1 MSSNNVNANSVN
13 GTSCIPA
20 GGVALGS
27 SPTGWVG
34 NGRDQISNPVD
45 GGPPT
50 ASTALSLAPEEK
62 GSEPNTGRVPSH
74 SPVFQPMVEDST
86 AKDNCPMQQ
95 SFPHYALTNQCPNSD
110 FTGLWDK
117 AQPIINHNHS
127 NSYNLNSLPDNN
139 LSTSKTHFELDNDS
153 ATATTIPPPQVDS
166 SNAQQNWTTVRGAPK
181 KRGLHRG
188 RNARGSYVKTFQ
200 NLFNNNEPYYE
211 KFFTI
216 SFPGKNITENINV
229 IQTEKDLLSTIG
241 TLQKKVRATTNS
253 LLVETV
259 SASQTEKLRKVT
271 MLGGNQVVV
280 SPFKLHNT
288 TKGILKSKALGQ
300 SSIAELLEAFST
312 QGVVNIRRMQRKEG
326 AVLIDMDMYEVIFQT
341 LSLPESL
348 SLSDWFQIK
357 VYPYK
362 EKPQQCRNCQRF
374 GHVLKFCRQTH
385 PRCAKCGTG
394 GHTFSNCDVQ
404 VPSCVNCSGQH
415 FATDKTCPKYLLEE
429 EILSVMVTDKTSK
442 LQAREIVRA
451 RTPFSGRSFSSAVR
465 QQPFQSS
472 SASTPSALSHQL
484 TTTTVTADVHRVD
497 VPDTVRGSV
506 EQNASPV
513 IPNKRPSVFSRPVST
528 PQQIDEILPAPISQ
542 TLCSSSLLSIPD
554 ATERPSIVTAE
565 DTNRSNSSNKSPQNK
580 QSTSV
585 DNKRL
590 RSPKSGPVDY
600 SSSDDDNPLTAGVS
614 RDGQSKAPSSTSRGR
629 PPPQKKSFLS
639 SGKNISKSPIVRQ
652 KSSEGPSAKGAPHI
666 KTNTTQITQSSSRYK
681 IPVVGGNHRP
691 SDPTVADG
699 GRRRQTSR

>member
-1 MSSNNVNANSVN
+1 MYVLPTVASVEFLLLLLVNATLAMGQITRDGGPAIKPPQAWVNPQLSLMSSNNINANSVN
-13 GTSCIPA
+13 GTPCIPA

-34 NGRDQISNPVD
+34 NGRDQTSNPVD

-110 FTGLWDK
+110 FTGFWDK
-117 AQPIINHNHS
+117 AQPITNHNHS
-127 NSYNLNSLPDNN
+127 NSCNLNSLPDYN
-139 LSTSKTHFELDNDS
+139 LPSSKTHFELDNDS
-153 ATATTIPPPQVDS
+153 AATTFPPSQVDS
-166 SNAQQNWTTVRGAPK
+166 GNTQNWTTVRGARK
-181 KRGLHRG
+181 KRGLNRG
-188 RNARGSYVKTFQ
+188 RNARGPYVKTFQ
-200 NLFNNNEPYYE
+200 NFFDNTEPYYE

-280 SPFKLHNT
+280 SPYKLHNT

-326 AVLIDMDMYEVIFQT
+326 AALIDMDMYEVVFQT

-374 GHVLKFCRQTH
+374 GHVLKFCRQAH
-385 PRCAKCGTG
+385 PRCAKCGTE
-394 GHTFSNCDVQ
+394 GHTFSNCDVH

-415 FATDKTCPKYLLEE
+415 SATDKTCPKYLLEE
-429 EILSVMVTDKTSK
+429 EILSVMLTDKTSK

-465 QQPFQSS
+465 QQPSQSS
-472 SASTPSALSHQL
+472 SASSQRL

-497 VPDTVRGSV
+497 VPETVRDSE

-513 IPNKRPSVFSRPVST
+513 ITNRRPSVFSHPVST
-528 PQQIDEILPAPISQ
+528 PQQMDEILPAPISQ

-554 ATERPSIVTAE
+554 ATKRASIVTTE
-565 DTNRSNSSNKSPQNK
+565 DTYRNNNSSNKSPQNK
-580 QSTSV
+580 PSTSI

-600 SSSDDDNPLTAGVS
+600 SSSDDDNPLTVGVS
-614 RDGQSKAPSSTSRGR
+614 RDGQSKPPFSTSRGR

-639 SGKNISKSPIVRQ
+639 SGKNTISKSP
-652 KSSEGPSAKGAPHI
+652 A
-666 KTNTTQITQSSSRYK
+666 TK
-681 IPVVGGNHRP
+681 II
-691 SDPTVADG
+691 
-699 GRRRQTSR
+699 